1 MLETGATLPEIT
13 VADDAGVSTDL
24 RSFVGS
30 PLVLY
35 FYPKDDTPGCTNEAT
50 QFRDL
55 FEQFERRNVRIV
67 GVSRDGVDSHA
78 TFKAKYEL
86 PYSLL
91 ADVDSALSDAFGT
104 VVERTANGKT
114 SIGVQRATFYFD
126 ADGTLAH
133 VWPNVSV
140 DGHAEDVLSKI

>member
-1 MLETGATLPEIT
+1 MLETGATLPEMT
-13 VADDAGVSTDL
+13 VADDAGVPIDL

-78 TFKAKYEL
+78 TFKAKYEI
-86 PYSLL
+86 PFALL
-91 ADVDSALSDAFGT
+91 ADVDSSLSDAFGT
-104 VVERTANGKT
+104 VVERTANGRRAPGCNVRHFPSTPTARSRT
-114 SIGVQRATFYFD
+114 SGRR
-126 ADGTLAH
+126 
-133 VWPNVSV
+133 
-140 DGHAEDVLSKI
+140 